1 MMMTIN
7 AGCSGV
13 TAITANEYNKKDANH
28 SWLLNANTTDTASAV
43 KLRNP
48 RKTSN

>member
-7 AGCSGV
+7 GGCSGV
-13 TAITANEYNKKDANH
+13 TAITASEYSKKGPNH
-28 SWLLNANTTDTASAV
+28 GRLLNANTIDTANAT

-48 RKTSN
+48 RKISN